1 MYYRWNALPKLND
14 KKVESL
20 ANSIQV
26 SNSIAELLLQ
36 RGIEN
41 YEQAKKFFRPSLT
54 DLYDPFLMKDMDKAV
69 ARIKD
74 ALKANE
80 RIVIYGDY
88 DVDGTTAV
96 STVFSFFRNYTNNIE
111 FYIPDRYKEGYGIS
125 KIGIDYAAQKEVKLI
140 IALDCGTRSIEL
152 IQYAKSLGIDFIV
165 CDHHLPGESLPQAI
179 ALLNPKRKDCD
190 YPYKELSGCGIGF
203 KLIQAYAQINDI
215 PFEET
220 TKYLDLVAVSTCSDI
235 VDIRDE
241 NRVLVYYGL
250 KKLNEDPCVGLQA
263 LLQSYQ
269 IKEQYEVNDIVFG
282 IGPKINAAGRI
293 GDAKSSVDLLIEQD
307 FHQAIKFSKT
317 LNDNNDIRKE
327 FDSDI
332 TREALEILENNP
344 LHTNKKTTV
353 LFSEKWHKGVIG
365 IVASRLIETYYR
377 PTIIFSEV
385 NGMLTGSARSV
396 KDFDVHDAIE
406 ACGDI
411 VLQFG
416 GHKYAAGLTIK
427 KEDFDLFSEKFEKIV
442 SEKST
447 EEMFIPQI
455 SYDLE
460 LDFNEITPKFFKLLD
475 QFKPHGPGNMTPIFR
490 TNNIKDSGA
499 SRIVKEKHL
508 KLGAEQSGI
517 KFDGIGFGM
526 GQTYKIVSENKLFDA
541 CYSIELNEYKGQ
553 QNLQL
558 KVRDIKKQES

>member
-1 MYYRWNALPKLND
+1 MHYRWNALPKLND

-26 SNSIAELLLQ
+26 SNNIAELLLQ
-36 RGIEN
+36 RGVEN

-69 ARIKD
+69 NRVKE
-74 ALKANE
+74 ALKSDE

-125 KIGIDYAAQKEVKLI
+125 KIGIDYAAQKQVKLI
-140 IALDCGTRSIEL
+140 IALDCGTRSIDL
-152 IQYAKSLGIDFIV
+152 IQYAHTLGIDFIV
-165 CDHHLPGESLPQAI
+165 CDHHLPGDTLPNAV
-179 ALLNPKRKDCD
+179 ALLNPKRKDCE

-203 KLIQAYAQINDI
+203 KLIQAYAQVNDI

-344 LHTNKKTTV
+344 LHSHKKTTV

-385 NGMLTGSARSV
+385 NGLLTGSARSV

-442 SEKST
+442 NEKSR

-460 LDFNEITPKFFKLLD
+460 LDFSDITPKFFKLLD

-526 GQTYKIVSENKLFDA
+526 GHTYKIINENKTFDA